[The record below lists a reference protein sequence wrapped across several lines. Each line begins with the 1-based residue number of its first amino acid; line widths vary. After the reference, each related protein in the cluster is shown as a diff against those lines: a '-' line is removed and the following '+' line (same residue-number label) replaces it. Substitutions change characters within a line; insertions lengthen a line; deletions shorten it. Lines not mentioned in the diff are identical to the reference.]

1 MEKDTRYEIIIQA
14 LCVYADKLE
23 QKLREPVEPK
33 PGWVPLAVDEAS
45 PELVK
50 AIKRHIVTPKRGPGR
65 PRKNK

>member
-23 QKLREPVEPK
+23 QKLREP
-33 PGWVPLAVDEAS
+33 GWVPVAVDEAS

-50 AIKRHIVTPKRGPGR
+50 AIKRHIVTPKRSPGR